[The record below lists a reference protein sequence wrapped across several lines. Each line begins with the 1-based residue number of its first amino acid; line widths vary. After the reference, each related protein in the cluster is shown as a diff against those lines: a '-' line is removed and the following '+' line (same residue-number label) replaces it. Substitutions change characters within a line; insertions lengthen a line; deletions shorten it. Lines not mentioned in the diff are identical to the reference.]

1 MSTSYNLKML
11 RINLTDNTIKTE
23 ALDEKLAQK
32 FLGGRG
38 LGTKI
43 LYDEGIAK
51 VEPLSPE
58 NKIIFINGITGPGS
72 YKLSRIIKNGK
83 TVDTLIDNHLRFTMP
98 SALCSYCVGQT
109 KIGEEYEMGSVR
121 KMKFEV

>member
-11 RINLTDNTIKTE
+11 RVNLTDGSIKTE

-58 NKIIFINGITGPGS
+58 NKIIFINGPLTGANVPTGG
-72 YKLSRIIKNGK
+72 R
-83 TVDTLIDNHLRFTMP
+83 
-98 SALCSYCVGQT
+98 
-109 KIGEEYEMGSVR
+109 
-121 KMKFEV
+121 